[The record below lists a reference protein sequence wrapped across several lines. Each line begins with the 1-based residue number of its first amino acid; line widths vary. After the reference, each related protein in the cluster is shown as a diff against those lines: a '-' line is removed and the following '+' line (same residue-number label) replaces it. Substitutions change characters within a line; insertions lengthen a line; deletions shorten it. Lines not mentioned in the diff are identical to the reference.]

1 MEAATLIRRS
11 AMHDRSREGGLF
23 LLPGLVALGI
33 VALAS
38 VLGAASSGA
47 QQGAMDNCPQA
58 GRWAVAVWNGD
69 DGTAI
74 NDALATCG
82 ENAVSAAYYLDPQ
95 TGGWLRWFPGRPDIS
110 SLTTLNNLQGVIA
123 LGGFGSAMTP
133 TPSPRITHCPLPEGV
148 LLHPPPPEVPYPSPP
163 PEVAS
168 GLLIFRVTHFD
179 GTPLPDS
186 RVSLRF
192 VDSGPSGVAVLTDEA
207 TRLTDSEG
215 KAVFDAR
222 GMLPPDSWMIREL
235 EECNYSIN
243 VMADV
248 EVQVGG
254 NILQFQ
260 AGVDLPYGALFV
272 IHGAGRPYE
281 SGPYVPLPTIDWD
294 ESWLYRVG
302 TPPPSCPSSWEASM
316 KASVLVFRPALLE
329 RGDCQ

>member
-1 MEAATLIRRS
+1 
-11 AMHDRSREGGLF
+11 MHDRSKKVGFF

-38 VLGAASSGA
+38 VLGAASLGA
-47 QQGAMDNCPQA
+47 QQGAMHNCPQA
-58 GRWAVAVWNGD
+58 GRWAVAVWSGD

-82 ENAVSAAYYLDPQ
+82 ENAVSAAFYLDPQ
-95 TGGWLRWFPGRPDIS
+95 TGGWLRWFPGRPEVS
-110 SLTTLNNLQGVIA
+110 SLTTLNSLQGFIA
-123 LGGFGSAMTP
+123 LGGSGPAITP
-133 TPSPRITHCPLPEGV
+133 TPSPEITHCPLPEGV

-163 PEVAS
+163 PEVAP

-192 VDSGPSGVAVLTDEA
+192 VNPAPSGVSVLTDKA

-222 GMLPPDSWMIREL
+222 AMLPPDFWTIREL
-235 EECNYSIN
+235 EECKYPIN
-243 VMADV
+243 ATADV

-254 NILQFQ
+254 KILQFQ
-260 AGVDLPYGALFV
+260 VGVDLLYGALLA
-272 IHGAGRPYE
+272 IHGAGRPSYE
-281 SGPYVPLPTIDWD
+281 GEPYVPLPTIDWD
-294 ESWLYRVG
+294 GSWLYHVG
-302 TPPPSCPSSWEASM
+302 TPPPTCPSSWEASM
-316 KASVLVFRPALLE
+316 KASVWVFRPALLE
-329 RGDCQ
+329 AGDCQ